1 MEWKIFIAKLFSNF
15 LSNKTKLLSNKNQ
28 IISIFWDFFYKKLRG
43 WFMLLSGPRGFF
55 RPSESQIYWWYKVVK
70 CQNTLFWC
78 LLRASQFNFSLSNFP
93 LSKVSKKINFALIWF
108 FLPFVIATHTGD
120 SIFTAGKPA
129 ILANN
134 TLIRGS
140 KALNNRRPITSSSST
155 ISSQSTNNETG
166 RADRDRKDKT
176 LKDSMQQRYLMDS
189 GN

>member
-1 MEWKIFIAKLFSNF
+1 MSRTLAPNWNEISSTNAGNAKSFWSPKARQQPFATQF
-15 LSNKTKLLSNKNQ
+15 LSVIRFPSEMFYWRN
-28 IISIFWDFFYKKLRG
+28 SIFHFSPGDEKSQR
-43 WFMLLSGPRGFF
+43 WF
-55 RPSESQIYWWYKVVK
+55 E
-70 CQNTLFWC
+70 
-78 LLRASQFNFSLSNFP
+78 FSL
-93 LSKVSKKINFALIWF
+93 LLL
-108 FLPFVIATHTGD
+108 LPTGD

-166 RADRDRKDKT
+166 KERKDKA

-189 GN
+189 GNWNWLGFGSADRKRVCEFVCFSFHQLH

>member
-1 MEWKIFIAKLFSNF
+1 M
-15 LSNKTKLLSNKNQ
+15 
-28 IISIFWDFFYKKLRG
+28 LRC
-43 WFMLLSGPRGFF
+43 GPRETFF
-55 RPSESQIYWWYKVVK
+55 LFFEFFLQMLEI
-70 CQNTLFWC
+70 LFWS
-78 LLRASQFNFSLSNFP
+78 LKGPKIYSQFNFSPFIKFHPRYIIEETQFSYFP
-93 LSKVSKKINFALIWF
+93 GKKFFFTVDYIFHFSLIFASTF
-108 FLPFVIATHTGD
+108 FHSFHLTGD

-129 ILANN
+129 ILTNN

-166 RADRDRKDKT
+166 RTDKDRKDKT